1 MGDAKTWA
9 DSVSIIPILPGS
21 KKPATKW
28 EEFQKRR
35 ATAEEREEWKREFP
49 GCNWAIVTGEISGLF
64 ALDWDKAKGRELRK
78 EKSVYGGPASITP
91 SGGFH
96 TLHAHPGRRVPNG
109 VRLLGDESGGLDVR
123 GDGGYIVCPPSTVDG
138 KVYKWEIAPWMV
150 ALTPAPDWVWP
161 LIERGNGSGSGLV
174 SPSGPQPDG
183 IPPGV
188 GKGQRNQT
196 MAQYAGRYLRKG
208 CTAEETF
215 QILRAVNQKFRPP
228 LPEEEVRR
236 IVFSIARRE
245 REKTPAI
252 ELIDSSE
259 LATLA
264 PRTEKKIIDPF
275 LPAASKAI
283 LAGWQGSYKS
293 TLALN
298 WAVAI
303 RNGHP
308 VFGRF
313 DAIQGRVLYVDRE
326 NAPGLTNLRVEKIAQ
341 GIHGLRGGIKFQF
354 PKEKPDLGQLRIR
367 EAYIR
372 IIEQEKIDLAI
383 FDSFLCFFNLRN
395 ENDNTEIRN
404 VLELVGEIPAKTGAA
419 VMFIDHA
426 AKASPERSRA
436 KIAVTPRGASAKGD
450 WADLVMTLEEREHE
464 SRKLRVLRFPK
475 TRFNLPMPPMILEV
489 GTNLVFV
496 PSGEDETCPV
506 FTVRQ
511 AVEDNPGIAATKLY
525 RMLMSLT
532 GCSRPT
538 ADKAARRAA
547 ELGFISR
554 VEQSKYVN
562 YFPVRLG
569 KNEDF
574 PNLEETENEHE
585 KDL

>member
-1 MGDAKTWA
+1 MG
-9 DSVSIIPILPGS
+9 
-21 KKPATKW
+21 
-28 EEFQKRR
+28 
-35 ATAEEREEWKREFP
+35 
-49 GCNWAIVTGEISGLF
+49 
-64 ALDWDKAKGRELRK
+64 EL
-78 EKSVYGGPASITP
+78 S
-91 SGGFH
+91 
-96 TLHAHPGRRVPNG
+96 
-109 VRLLGDESGGLDVR
+109 
-123 GDGGYIVCPPSTVDG
+123 
-138 KVYKWEIAPWMV
+138 
-150 ALTPAPDWVWP
+150 PAPEWVWP
-161 LIERGNGSGSGLV
+161 LIERGNGAGATPAGTSSPQLDGL
-174 SPSGPQPDG
+174 
-183 IPPGV
+183 PPGV
-188 GKGQRNQT
+188 SKGQRNQT

-215 QILRAVNQKFRPP
+215 QILRAVNQKFQPP

-245 REKTPAI
+245 REKTPTI

-506 FTVRQ
+506 FIVRQ